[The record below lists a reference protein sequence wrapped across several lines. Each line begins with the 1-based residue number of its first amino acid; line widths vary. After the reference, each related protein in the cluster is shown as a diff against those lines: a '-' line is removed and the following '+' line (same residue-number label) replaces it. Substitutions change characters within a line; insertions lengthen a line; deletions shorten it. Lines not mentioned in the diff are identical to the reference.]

1 MTTLTSASNIRER
14 RAARNKKLIVTVA
27 LSFFLLYTLAPLF
40 YLVVAATKSER
51 ELFTTFGLWF
61 GTEFKV
67 IENLQFLFTYENG
80 IYLTWFWNTVWY
92 STVSAVGAAV
102 MAMAAGYA
110 LAKFRFR
117 GRGVVFAIIL
127 GAVMVPQTALVIP
140 IFLLLSKVGL
150 VDTPFA
156 VIGPSLVFPL
166 GVYLMRIY
174 AEEGIPN
181 EMLEAARID
190 GASEFRIFISIA
202 TRLLGP
208 GFVTVLLLAF
218 VSSWNNY
225 FLPLVVLSSPQN
237 YPLTVGLTG
246 WYTAAVTSATAAG
259 KPVFTMVMMG
269 TLIGIVPII
278 IAFLSLQRFWRAGI
292 TSGAVK

>member
-1 MTTLTSASNIRER
+1 MSVSTSVL
-14 RAARNKKLIVTVA
+14 AARARRSARYKKIVVTVA
-27 LSFFLLYTLAPLF
+27 LSLFLLYTLVPLF
-40 YLVVAATKSER
+40 YLVVASTKTER

-61 GTEFKV
+61 GSEINV
-67 IENLQFLFTYENG
+67 MENLRFLFAYENG
-80 IYLTWFWNTVWY
+80 IYVTWFWNTVWY

-102 MAMAAGYA
+102 MAMATGYA
-110 LAKFRFR
+110 LAKFNFR
-117 GRGVVFAIIL
+117 GRTVVFAIIL
-127 GAVMVPQTALVIP
+127 GAVMVPQTALVVP
-140 IFLLLSKVGL
+140 IFLLLSKFGL

-190 GASEFRIFISIA
+190 GAGEFRIFVSIA
-202 TRLLGP
+202 MKLLGP

-225 FLPLVVLSSPQN
+225 FLPLVVLNSPQN
-237 YPLTVGLTG
+237 FPLTVGLTG

-259 KPVFTMVMMG
+259 QPVFTMVMIG
-269 TLIGIVPII
+269 TLIGIIPII